1 MVFARLYRRG
11 RFCACSGIVS
21 FPRMA
26 RRNTDQERRT
36 MKNGELRFDGQI
48 KWCKGENTIQWSEP
62 EKTTTTGRPNM
73 STQKAVFGSGDS
85 TTNEVC
91 RKQMLSFAS
100 RKQRWEQFEIVQ
112 LIIIRLWQAL
122 IDAFGYPT
130 LKDGNGGSEA

>member
-48 KWCKGENTIQWSEP
+48 KWCKGENTVQWSAP
-62 EKTTTTGRPNM
+62 EKHSTKGRSIM
-73 STQKAVFGSGDS
+73 SIQKAVFGSGDLA
-85 TTNEVC
+85 TNKAC
-91 RKQMLSFAS
+91 RNQILSFGS
-100 RKQRWEQFEIVQ
+100 QKQRVEQF
-112 LIIIRLWQAL
+112 
-122 IDAFGYPT
+122 
-130 LKDGNGGSEA
+130 

>member
-26 RRNTDQERRT
+26 CRNTNQERRT

-48 KWCKGENTIQWSEP
+48 KWCKGENTIQWSAP
-62 EKTTTTGRPNM
+62 EKTTTTGRPDM

-85 TTNEVC
+85 TTNKAC
-91 RKQMLSFAS
+91 RNEILSFGS
-100 RKQRWEQFEIVQ
+100 QKQRVEQFLIVEP
-112 LIIIRLWQAL
+112 IIFRLWQAL

-130 LKDGNGGSEA
+130 LKNGSGGGEA